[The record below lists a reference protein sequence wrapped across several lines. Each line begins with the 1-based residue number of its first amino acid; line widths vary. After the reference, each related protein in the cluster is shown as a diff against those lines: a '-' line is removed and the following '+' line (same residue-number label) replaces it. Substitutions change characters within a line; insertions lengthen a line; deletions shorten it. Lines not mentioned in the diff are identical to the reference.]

1 MLVGVLQGFLGNP
14 GVKRKVFSGCSTAP
28 KNGGKPG
35 KLGEPK
41 PDENPLDN
49 IICVKNSASQ
59 GNNII
64 MRSSNGSFQK
74 RRKCT
79 GAGRGGGGGG
89 GGDRREKPG
98 RKCRRKQGREMKR
111 ERGSL
116 EIMGVSKL
124 RLEQD

>member
-1 MLVGVLQGFLGNP
+1 MLVGALQGFLGNP
-14 GVKRKVFSGCSTAP
+14 GMKREVFTGCSTAP

-79 GAGRGGGGGG
+79 GAGGEGEEER
-89 GGDRREKPG
+89 DRREKPG